1 MRSNLE
7 TNGKFRRFKDIIK
20 YLAGNL
26 PSLTYLLLLFY
37 LPIAILF
44 AISLT
49 RPRKYIVTW
58 EFTLENYVKVFL
70 EPTYYRVLWNTFVIV
85 SVATILL
92 IVVAYPIAY
101 YLARMAPAIGDKL
114 LLYMIIPVEVNYLIR
129 IYAWRVILGEN
140 GLLNMFL
147 ISLGI
152 VEKPLTIF
160 FYSWFAVVI
169 VIIHEYLPYVVVPF
183 YLNLRGI
190 PCEIY
195 EAAMD
200 LGATRLQ
207 IIRTIVLPMS
217 KPGLLSVIFI
227 VFVPTLGEF
236 AIPSLVGGQ
245 TGLMIGNLIDR
256 YLSQFNLAIGATLS
270 FFLLLFSI
278 IISAIMIR
286 IFGYEALYTR

>member
-1 MRSNLE
+1 MSNSLE
-7 TNGKFRRFKDIIK
+7 PEGVFRRFKYIIK

-26 PSLTYLLLLFY
+26 PSLAYLLLLFY

-101 YLARMAPAIGDKL
+101 YLARIAPAIGDKL

-140 GLLNMFL
+140 GLLNMLL

-190 PCEIY
+190 PREIY

-227 VFVPTLGEF
+227 VFIPTLGEF